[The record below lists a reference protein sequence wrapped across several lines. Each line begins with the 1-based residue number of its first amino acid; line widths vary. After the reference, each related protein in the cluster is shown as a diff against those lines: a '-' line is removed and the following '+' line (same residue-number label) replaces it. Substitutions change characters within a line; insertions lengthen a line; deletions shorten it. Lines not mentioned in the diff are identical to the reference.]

1 MLLENIKMAPDMQ
14 LKTDSS
20 RQWRDKFSR
29 SGYLQFSLIVTE
41 SFEANKQHNQ
51 SRRNC
56 NAIKQI
62 SGSGLAGTLFC
73 YMKSRG
79 WLLSSP

>member
-41 SFEANKQHNQ
+41 SFEANK
-51 SRRNC
+51 
-56 NAIKQI
+56 
-62 SGSGLAGTLFC
+62 
-73 YMKSRG
+73 
-79 WLLSSP
+79 